1 MRKAKEITTKTYRY
15 DDNSDSDVLI
25 EEIEQYYYDNEE
37 EKNEHS
43 KNMKFRA
50 FKDSG
55 QVKIDINQSVMNPE
69 YVWFGSY
76 YRYRVNS

>member
-1 MRKAKEITTKTYRY
+1 MRKAKEITTKTYKY
-15 DDNSDSDVLI
+15 NDKGGHDVLI
-25 EEIEQYYYDNEE
+25 EEIEEYYYENEE

-50 FKDSG
+50 FEDSG
-55 QVKIDINQSVMNPE
+55 QVKININQSVMNPE

-76 YRYRVNS
+76 YRYRVNN